1 MSFVGDAIR
10 GIFGFPATGQKG
22 PGDPLPPPAPIAAP
36 PPPPTVAST
45 AGASA
50 TAARAAAAAGAAG
63 GTIGSNPQGESASS
77 VTGGKATLS
86 GVA

>member
-1 MSFVGDAIR
+1 MSFMGDAIR
-10 GIFGFPATGQKG
+10 GLFGFPATGQKG
-22 PGDPLPPPAPIAAP
+22 PADLQPPAPIAPP
-36 PPPPTVAST
+36 PPPPTVASV

-50 TAARAAAAAGAAG
+50 TAARAAAAAAQG
-63 GTIGSNPQGESASS
+63 GTIGTNPQGETASN